1 MSWIY
6 LIFAGLFEVVW
17 ANTLKLSQGFSQ
29 LGWSIATILGMIVS
43 FLLLALSMKTLPLS
57 IAYPVWTGIGA
68 VGSIIIGV
76 VFFHDKMST
85 PTWIFV
91 ALLVIA
97 LVGIKVTS
105 SSH

>member
-29 LGWSIATILGMIVS
+29 LWWSVATVAGMVIS
-43 FLLLALSMKTLPLS
+43 FLLLALAMKSLPLS

-68 VGSIIIGV
+68 VGSIIVGV
-76 VFFHDKMST
+76 VFFYDKIAGA
-85 PTWIFV
+85 TWIFV
-91 ALLVIA
+91 VLLVFSLI
-97 LVGIKVTS
+97 GIKITS
-105 SSH
+105 GH

>member
-1 MSWIY
+1 MSWMY

-29 LGWSIATILGMIVS
+29 FGWSILTICGMIIS
-43 FLLLALSMKTLPLS
+43 FLLLALAMKTLPLS

-76 VFFHDKMST
+76 IFFHDKISSI
-85 PTWIFV
+85 TWLFV
-91 ALLVIA
+91 GLLVIS
-97 LVGIKVTS
+97 LVGIKMTS
-105 SSH
+105 SH

>member
-29 LGWSIATILGMIVS
+29 LWWSISTICGMIIS
-43 FLLLALSMKTLPLS
+43 FLLLALAMKSLPLS

-68 VGSIIIGV
+68 VGSIIVGV
-76 VFFHDKMST
+76 VIFHDKISNST
-85 PTWIFV
+85 WLFV
-91 ALLVIA
+91 VLLIIS
-97 LVGIKVTS
+97 LIGIKITTS
-105 SSH
+105 H